1 MILAIFPTMC
11 FLFVSQMG
19 ILIYVVL
26 FLSGALAMAA
36 NPGAIVWG
44 QNFLP
49 DNPGMAS
56 GHDAWF
62 IFWFRWYRYYAY

>member
-1 MILAIFPTMC
+1 M
-11 FLFVSQMG
+11 LF
-19 ILIYVVL
+19 L

-62 IFWFRWYRYYAY
+62 IFWFRWYKVLCLLVVLLNG